1 MNELR
6 IYNQLMA
13 ERSDRE
19 IPPVEKWNPPVTG
32 DIDLRIAADGTWFHE
47 GEPIKRAALVR
58 LFSSVLWCEGDQYFL
73 VTPVEKVRIQVDDAP
88 LVVTQASFEGEGDAA
103 QIFLT
108 TLTGDRFALDND
120 HPIRIDYSK
129 GEEPRP
135 YVRVRRNLD
144 ALIHRNV
151 FYSLVDQA
159 VERPIKDGV
168 KLVLRSCGV
177 EFVLGTFTL

>member
-6 IYNQLMA
+6 IYNQLMSEA
-13 ERSDRE
+13 SERE
-19 IPPVEKWNPPVTG
+19 IPPVEKWNPAVTG
-32 DIDLRIAADGTWFHE
+32 DIDIRIAADGTWFHE
-47 GEPIKRAALVR
+47 GEPINRASLVR
-58 LFSSVLWCEGDQYFL
+58 LFSSVLWRDGDQYFL
-73 VTPVEKVRIQVDDAP
+73 VTPVEKVRIEVEDAP
-88 LVVTQASFEGEGDAA
+88 LVVTQASFEGEGDSTR
-103 QIFLT
+103 IFLT
-108 TLTGDRFALDND
+108 TLTGDRFVLDGD

-159 VERPIKDGV
+159 VELPIKNGV
-168 KLVLRSCGV
+168 KMVLRSCGV
-177 EFVLGTFTL
+177 DFVLGTFTL